1 LRQGGY
7 VLPTTLYEEI
17 RMMRIA
23 IRLGILCCVLTLLAQ
38 FAFSQQ
44 IANVTGKWNVTIR
57 MPDKNVTEQWTITQ
71 DKSGN
76 VAATIKTPG
85 GEQKVTGEVNNVL
98 LRFDYKI
105 GEMEHKIR
113 ATVDKDEMDGS
124 VTMGKKEY
132 VWSAKRA
139 K

>member
-1 LRQGGY
+1 
-7 VLPTTLYEEI
+7 
-17 RMMRIA
+17 MRIA
-23 IRLGILCCVLTLLAQ
+23 IRFAILCCVLTLLAQ
-38 FAFSQQ
+38 AAFSQQ
-44 IANVTGKWNVTIR
+44 TANVTGKWDVTVR
-57 MPDKNVTEQWTITQ
+57 MPDKNVTEQWMITQ

-76 VAATIKTPG
+76 VAATVKTAG
-85 GEQKVTGEVNNVL
+85 GELKVTGEVNNVI
-98 LRFDYKI
+98 LRFDYKV

-113 ATVDKDEMDGS
+113 VTVDKDEMDGS